1 MKRRDF
7 IRTTMALTA
16 FGARIPLMAIGKN
29 GIQSSRRASWE
40 TDHIAVLIKLNGGN
54 DGLNTIIPTQDSNYY
69 NLRPNLALT
78 ESQTLYVNEE
88 TSLHPSMAPI
98 HPLVQEGQMGIIHG
112 VGYENGNLS
121 HFRSSDIWV
130 TGSSADT
137 HLQTGWIGRLLELEY
152 PDFPGNTPNHPL
164 AIQYNSANLLEFK
177 TSESNAGMM
186 VFDPEIMY
194 NIIAGNYVPGE
205 DDPAPDT
212 YGGEELDYIREIDIL
227 SYEYAGT
234 ISETASQGTNTV
246 EYPNSNIGYQM
257 ALTAQMISGGLNT
270 PLYRLY
276 QGGYDTHANQLNDHS
291 NLLGEVSQSITSFL
305 QDLSN
310 QGLSERV
317 LVITTSEFGRRVYEN
332 GSAGTDHGT
341 SAPCMIFG
349 PNVTPEIFGQ
359 HLDLTDLDNNNNPRI
374 QYDYRQIY
382 SSVITDWFGLQQE
395 ISDTVFGSTFDPIP
409 YVLEPLSVKQ
419 PPVPTKFKLNPAFP
433 NPFNPTTMLS
443 YTLPRPSNVTIRLFD
458 SRGSEIQT
466 HRLGRQNPGR
476 NTFRIDGRNLA
487 SGSYFAQIES
497 GGTTLSQKITLL
509 K

>member
-7 IRTTMALTA
+7 IKTTMALTA
-16 FGARIPLMAIGKN
+16 FGTRIPLMAIGKN

-40 TDHIAVLIKLNGGN
+40 TDRIAVLVKLNGGN

-88 TSLHPSMAPI
+88 TGLHPSMAPI

-205 DDPAPDT
+205 DDPAPGT
-212 YGGEELDYIREIDIL
+212 YGGEELDYIREIDVL

-234 ISETASQGTNTV
+234 ISETAGQGTNTV
-246 EYPNSNIGYQM
+246 EYPTSKIGY
-257 ALTAQMISGGLNT
+257 
-270 PLYRLY
+270 
-276 QGGYDTHANQLNDHS
+276 
-291 NLLGEVSQSITSFL
+291 
-305 QDLSN
+305 
-310 QGLSERV
+310 
-317 LVITTSEFGRRVYEN
+317 
-332 GSAGTDHGT
+332 
-341 SAPCMIFG
+341 
-349 PNVTPEIFGQ
+349 
-359 HLDLTDLDNNNNPRI
+359 
-374 QYDYRQIY
+374 
-382 SSVITDWFGLQQE
+382 
-395 ISDTVFGSTFDPIP
+395 
-409 YVLEPLSVKQ
+409 
-419 PPVPTKFKLNPAFP
+419 
-433 NPFNPTTMLS
+433 
-443 YTLPRPSNVTIRLFD
+443 
-458 SRGSEIQT
+458 
-466 HRLGRQNPGR
+466 
-476 NTFRIDGRNLA
+476 
-487 SGSYFAQIES
+487 
-497 GGTTLSQKITLL
+497 
-509 K
+509 